1 MQNWLNISCFSV
13 NMTHFDPN
21 WLVGVGWLVGI
32 HWKAD
37 SVFNY
42 SGSLLGVILL
52 AYKIWEFLISWF
64 IV

>member
-1 MQNWLNISCFSV
+1 
-13 NMTHFDPN
+13 MTHFDPN